1 VLEVLELLGVGAGD
15 RSDRFG
21 GSTIQRGFKMKQH
34 WYTTVFGFLAAAP
47 QFLQMFGIGH
57 FGHLGGATIDQVIAA
72 VGVAG
77 LGAVAADAN
86 KAAQK

>member
-1 VLEVLELLGVGAGD
+1 
-15 RSDRFG
+15 
-21 GSTIQRGFKMKQH
+21 MKQH

-57 FGHLGGATIDQVIAA
+57 FGHIGSATIDQVIAA

-86 KAAQK
+86 KTTPK